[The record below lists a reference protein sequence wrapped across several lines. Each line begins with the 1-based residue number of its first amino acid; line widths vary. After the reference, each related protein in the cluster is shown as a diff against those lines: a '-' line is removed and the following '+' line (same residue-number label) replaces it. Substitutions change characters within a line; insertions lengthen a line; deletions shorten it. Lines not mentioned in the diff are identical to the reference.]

1 MMEILILQFGCGLKR
16 EDHNEISPT
25 WIWMRVQQYEKYWSS
40 FYRPRFCAPAAFLAR
55 VVVAGGSNEDI
66 DHRWIWRTSQMLT
79 SSGYYH
85 I

>member
-40 FYRPRFCAPAAFLAR
+40 F
-55 VVVAGGSNEDI
+55 
-66 DHRWIWRTSQMLT
+66 
-79 SSGYYH
+79 
-85 I
+85 